1 MSSLLFQTGRST
13 YSYYYS
19 YYYYSYYYYSY
30 LRIVTYCCGK
40 EKKRKKEKAEEKRKK
55 EEKRKRGNIRG
66 SRGNSK
72 FKRASYSLLDRNRLL
87 RGKRNTHVIVIK
99 GYILLSL
106 LLSLSLFYAS
116 TDEEE
121 EEEEEEGIERNT

>member
-1 MSSLLFQTGRST
+1 MVVLFEF
-13 YSYYYS
+13 
-19 YYYYSYYYYSY
+19 
-30 LRIVTYCCGK
+30 RILWPFPLNPL
-40 EKKRKKEKAEEKRKK
+40 A
-55 EEKRKRGNIRG
+55 IRG

-121 EEEEEEGIERNT
+121 EEEEEEGIKRNT